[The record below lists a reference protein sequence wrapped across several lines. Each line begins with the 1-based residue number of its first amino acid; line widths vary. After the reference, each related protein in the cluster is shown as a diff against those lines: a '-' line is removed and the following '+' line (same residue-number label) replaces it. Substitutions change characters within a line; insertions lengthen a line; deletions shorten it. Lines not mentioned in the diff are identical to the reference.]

1 MSNISFQIIPFAF
14 IFVVLLFFLAK
25 KKNKKKEVIITKE
38 MPLID
43 YVEHTKFFE
52 DAEKKLIA
60 LKELYRQE
68 LIDKN
73 MYIKKTELV
82 AQSIFK
88 LTGKNVRELVKTK
101 DEHIYKRLKNNISEK
116 IEKIP
121 SKKHIGDLD
130 KLISDVDK
138 RIKMGLNYER

>member
-1 MSNISFQIIPFAF
+1 M
-14 IFVVLLFFLAK
+14 
-25 KKNKKKEVIITKE
+25 
-38 MPLID
+38 LID
-43 YVEHTKFFE
+43 INIYV
-52 DAEKKLIA
+52 
-60 LKELYRQE
+60 
-68 LIDKN
+68 
-73 MYIKKTELV
+73 KKTELV
-82 AQSIFK
+82 AQSISK
-88 LTGKNVRELVKTK
+88 LTGKNVRELVETK

>member
-14 IFVVLLFFLAK
+14 IFVVVLFFLAK

-38 MPLID
+38 TPLID
-43 YVEHTKFFE
+43 YVEHAEFFE

-68 LIDKN
+68 LIDMN
-73 MYIKKTELV
+73 MYVKKTELV
-82 AQSIFK
+82 AQSILK
-88 LTGKNVRELVKTK
+88 LTGKNVKELVETK
-101 DEHIYKRLKNNISEK
+101 NEHIYKRLKSDISKK

-121 SKKHIGDLD
+121 TKKNIGDLD

-138 RIKMGLNYER
+138 RIKIGLNYER

>member
-14 IFVVLLFFLAK
+14 IFVVILFFLAK

-43 YVEHTKFFE
+43 YVEHTEFFE
-52 DAEKKLIA
+52 NAEKKLIA
-60 LKELYRQE
+60 LKELYRQD

-73 MYIKKTELV
+73 MYVKKTELV
-82 AQSIFK
+82 AQSISK

-138 RIKMGLNYER
+138 KIKMGLNYER

>member
-43 YVEHTKFFE
+43 YVEHTEFFE
-52 DAEKKLIA
+52 NAEKKLIA
-60 LKELYRQE
+60 LKELYRQD

-73 MYIKKTELV
+73 MYVKKTELV
-82 AQSIFK
+82 AQSISK

>member
-1 MSNISFQIIPFAF
+1 
-14 IFVVLLFFLAK
+14 
-25 KKNKKKEVIITKE
+25 

-43 YVEHTKFFE
+43 YVEHTEFFE

>member
-1 MSNISFQIIPFAF
+1 
-14 IFVVLLFFLAK
+14 
-25 KKNKKKEVIITKE
+25 

-43 YVEHTKFFE
+43 YVEHTEFFE

-82 AQSIFK
+82 AQSISK
-88 LTGKNVRELVKTK
+88 LTGKNVKELVQTK
-101 DEHIYKRLKNNISEK
+101 NEHIYKRLKNDISKK
-116 IEKIP
+116 IQKIP
-121 SKKHIGDLD
+121 SQKHIGDLD